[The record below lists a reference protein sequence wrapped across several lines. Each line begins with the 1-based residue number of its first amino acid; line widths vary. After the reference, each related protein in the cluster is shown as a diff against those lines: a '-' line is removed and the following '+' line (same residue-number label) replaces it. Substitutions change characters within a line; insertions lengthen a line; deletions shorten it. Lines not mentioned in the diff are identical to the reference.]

1 MGMLANPLEA
11 RCAGM
16 KIVADKAIPFVEPF
30 FSTLGEVELLNEA
43 ELTAAS
49 VREAD
54 CLVVRTVTRVNEEL
68 LARSRAQCVASATTG
83 TDHIDLECLRSRG
96 ILVFDAKGCNARA
109 VAEYALSSLFALSA
123 DNGLALEGKIAGI
136 IGCGNTGGRLRRLLD
151 AIGVE
156 TRVYDP
162 FIRDQNGSLVF
173 QELDE
178 VLDADIIS
186 LHVPLTT
193 IGEHPTWR
201 MVGRDFLKRLKTDV
215 TFINTSRGSV
225 ADERELLRFAKRNPA
240 SRLALD
246 VWDNEPCINQELLAA
261 ATLATPHIAGYSLDA
276 RVNATRRVYEQARD
290 FFGLPARPPAVSL
303 PPREKAELRLDKF
316 GDDMEAARTAVLAA
330 YDARRDC
337 AALREMMNLEPT
349 RRGAFFSS
357 LRANYAHRREIS
369 SLRLRLP
376 GTAGALSA
384 KLSQLGFETHTEG
397 PRVAP

>member
-1 MGMLANPLEA
+1 MLANPLEA

-30 FSTLGEVELLNEA
+30 FSTLGKVELLSEA
-43 ELTAAS
+43 ELTAAT

-68 LARSRAQCVASATTG
+68 LAHSRARCVASATSG
-83 TDHIDLECLRSRG
+83 TDHIDLDCLRARG
-96 ILVFDAKGCNARA
+96 IPVFDAKGCNAGA

-123 DNGLALEGKIAGI
+123 DNGLELEGKIVGI
-136 IGCGNTGGRLRRLLD
+136 IGCGNTGGRLRQLLD

-162 FIRDQNGSLVF
+162 FLRDQNGGLVF

-178 VLDADIIS
+178 VLAADIIS

-193 IGEHPTWR
+193 AGEHPTWR
-201 MVGRDFLKRLKTDV
+201 MVGRDFLQRLKWDV

-225 ADERELLRFAKRNPA
+225 VDERELLRFAQRNPA
-240 SRLALD
+240 SRLVLD

-261 ATLATPHIAGYSLDA
+261 ATIATPHIAGYSLDA

-303 PPREKAELRLDKF
+303 PPRAMAELRLDKF
-316 GDDMEAARTAVLAA
+316 GDDMEAAQTAVLAA
-330 YDARRDC
+330 YDPRRDC
-337 AALREMMNLEPT
+337 AALREMMNFGPT
-349 RRGAFFSS
+349 QRGMFFRS
-357 LRANYAHRREIS
+357 LRVNYAPRREFS

-376 GTAGALSA
+376 ETAGALSA
-384 KLSQLGFETHTEG
+384 KLSRLGFEAQIEG
-397 PRVAP
+397 PCAAP

>member
-1 MGMLANPLEA
+1 MLANLLEA

-30 FSTLGEVELLNEA
+30 FSTLGQVELLSEA
-43 ELTAAS
+43 ELTAAT

-68 LARSRAQCVASATTG
+68 LARSRAQCVASATSG
-83 TDHIDLECLRSRG
+83 TDHIDLDCLRARG
-96 ILVFDAKGCNARA
+96 ILVFDAKGCNAGA

-123 DNGLALEGKIAGI
+123 DNGLELEGKIAGI
-136 IGCGNTGGRLRRLLD
+136 IGCGNTGGRLRQLLD

-162 FIRDQNGSLVF
+162 FLRNKDGSLVF

-178 VLDADIIS
+178 VLDADILS

-193 IGEHPTWR
+193 AGEHPTWR
-201 MVGRDFLKRLKTDV
+201 MVGRDFLQRLKTDV

-225 ADERELLRFAKRNPA
+225 VDERELLRFAKRNPA
-240 SRLALD
+240 SQLVLD

-303 PPREKAELRLDKF
+303 PPRERAELRLHKF

-330 YDARRDC
+330 YDPRRDC
-337 AALREMMNLEPT
+337 AALREMMNLGPPQ
-349 RRGAFFSS
+349 RGMFFRS
-357 LRANYAHRREIS
+357 LRVNYAPRREFS

-376 GTAGALSA
+376 ETAGALSA
-384 KLSQLGFETHTEG
+384 KLSRLGFEARTEG
-397 PRVAP
+397 QR

>member
-1 MGMLANPLEA
+1 MLANSLEA
-11 RCAGM
+11 RCASM
-16 KIVADKAIPFVEPF
+16 KIVADKAIPYVEPF
-30 FSTLGEVELLNEA
+30 FSTLGNVDLLSEA
-43 ELTAAS
+43 ELTAAT

-54 CLVVRTVTRVNEEL
+54 CLVVRTVTRVNEAL
-68 LARSRAQCVASATTG
+68 LARSRARCVASATAG
-83 TDHIDLECLRSRG
+83 TDHIDLDCLRARG
-96 ILVFDAKGCNARA
+96 ILVFDAKGCNAGA
-109 VAEYALSSLFALSA
+109 VAEYALSCLFALSA
-123 DNGLALEGKIAGI
+123 DHGLELEGKIAGI
-136 IGCGNTGGRLRRLLD
+136 IGCGNTGGRLRQLLD

-162 FIRDQNGSLVF
+162 FLRDKNGSLVF

-193 IGEHPTWR
+193 AGEHPTWR

-215 TFINTSRGSV
+215 TFINTSRGGV
-225 ADERELLRFAKRNPA
+225 VNERELLRFAERNPA
-240 SRLALD
+240 SRLVLD

-261 ATLATPHIAGYSLDA
+261 ATIATPHIAGYSLDA

-303 PPREKAELRLDKF
+303 PPREMGELRLDEF
-316 GDDMEAARTAVLAA
+316 GDDMEAARIAVLAA

-337 AALREMMNLEPT
+337 AALRETMNLEPT
-349 RRGAFFSS
+349 QRGTFFSA
-357 LRANYAHRREIS
+357 LRANYARRREFS

-376 GTAGALSA
+376 ETAGALAA
-384 KLSQLGFETHTEG
+384 KLSRLGFEAQTEG
-397 PRVAP
+397 PRAAS

>member
-1 MGMLANPLEA
+1 MLVDPLEA

-30 FSTLGEVELLNEA
+30 FSTLGEVELLGEA
-43 ELTAAS
+43 ELTAAA

-68 LARSRAQCVASATTG
+68 LARSRARCVASATAG
-83 TDHIDLECLRSRG
+83 TDHIDLDCLRARG
-96 ILVFDAKGCNARA
+96 ILAFDAKGCNAGA

-123 DNGLALEGKIAGI
+123 DNGLELEGKIAGI
-136 IGCGNTGGRLRRLLD
+136 IGCGNTGGRLRQLLD

-162 FIRDQNGSLVF
+162 FLRDQNGGLVF

-193 IGEHPTWR
+193 AGEHPTWR
-201 MVGRDFLKRLKTDV
+201 MVGRDFLKRLKPDV

-225 ADERELLRFAKRNPA
+225 VNERELLRFAKRNPA

-261 ATLATPHIAGYSLDA
+261 ATIATPHIAGYSLDA

-290 FFGLPARPPAVSL
+290 FFGLPARPPAASL
-303 PPREKAELRLDKF
+303 PPREPAELRLDKF

-349 RRGAFFSS
+349 RRGAFFSA
-357 LRANYAHRREIS
+357 LRANYAPRREFS

-376 GTAGALSA
+376 ETAGALSA
-384 KLSQLGFETHTEG
+384 KLSRLGFEAQTEG
-397 PRVAP
+397 PRAAP

>member
-1 MGMLANPLEA
+1 MLANLLEA

-30 FSTLGEVELLNEA
+30 FSTLGKVELLSEA
-43 ELTAAS
+43 ELTAAT

-68 LARSRAQCVASATTG
+68 LARSRARCVASATSG
-83 TDHIDLECLRSRG
+83 TDHIDLDCLRARG
-96 ILVFDAKGCNARA
+96 ILVFDAKGCNAGA
-109 VAEYALSSLFALSA
+109 VAEYALSSLFALSP
-123 DNGLALEGKIAGI
+123 DNGLELEGKIAGI
-136 IGCGNTGGRLRRLLD
+136 IGCGNTGGRLRQLLD
-151 AIGVE
+151 AIGVQ

-162 FIRDQNGSLVF
+162 FLRNKDGSLVF

-193 IGEHPTWR
+193 AGEHPTWR
-201 MVGRDFLKRLKTDV
+201 MVGRDFLQRLKSDV

-225 ADERELLRFAKRNPA
+225 TDERELLRFAKRNPA
-240 SRLALD
+240 SRLVLD

-276 RVNATRRVYEQARD
+276 RVNATRRVYEQTRD

-303 PPREKAELRLDKF
+303 PPRERAELRLHKF
-316 GDDMEAARTAVLAA
+316 GDDMEAARIAVLAA
-330 YDARRDC
+330 YDPRRDC
-337 AALREMMNLEPT
+337 AALREMMNLEPPQ
-349 RRGAFFSS
+349 RGMFFRS
-357 LRANYAHRREIS
+357 LRVNYAPRREFS

-376 GTAGALSA
+376 ETAGALSA
-384 KLSQLGFETHTEG
+384 KLSRLGFKAQTEG
-397 PRVAP
+397 P

>member
-1 MGMLANPLEA
+1 
-11 RCAGM
+11 M

-30 FSTLGEVELLNEA
+30 FSTLGKVELLSEA
-43 ELTAAS
+43 ELTAAT

-68 LARSRAQCVASATTG
+68 LARSRARCVASATSG
-83 TDHIDLECLRSRG
+83 TDHIDLDCLRARG
-96 ILVFDAKGCNARA
+96 ILVFDAKGCNAGA
-109 VAEYALSSLFALSA
+109 VAEYALSSLFALSP
-123 DNGLALEGKIAGI
+123 DNGLELEGKIAGI
-136 IGCGNTGGRLRRLLD
+136 IGCGNTGGRLRQLLD
-151 AIGVE
+151 AIGVQ

-162 FIRDQNGSLVF
+162 FLRNKDGSLVF

-193 IGEHPTWR
+193 AGEHPTWR
-201 MVGRDFLKRLKTDV
+201 MVGRDFLQRLKSDV

-225 ADERELLRFAKRNPA
+225 TDERELLRFAKRNPA
-240 SRLALD
+240 SRLVLD

-276 RVNATRRVYEQARD
+276 RVNATRRVYEQTRD

-303 PPREKAELRLDKF
+303 PPRERAELRLHKF
-316 GDDMEAARTAVLAA
+316 GDDMEAARIAVLAA
-330 YDARRDC
+330 YDPRRDC
-337 AALREMMNLEPT
+337 AALREMMNLEPPQ
-349 RRGAFFSS
+349 RGMFFRS
-357 LRANYAHRREIS
+357 LRVNYAPRREFS

-376 GTAGALSA
+376 ETAGALSA
-384 KLSQLGFETHTEG
+384 KLSRLGFKAQTEG
-397 PRVAP
+397 P

>member
-1 MGMLANPLEA
+1 MLANPLEA

-30 FSTLGEVELLNEA
+30 FSTLGQVELLSEA
-43 ELTAAS
+43 ELTAAT

-68 LARSRAQCVASATTG
+68 LARSRAQCVASATSG
-83 TDHIDLECLRSRG
+83 TDHIDLDCLRARG
-96 ILVFDAKGCNARA
+96 IPVFDAKGCNAEA

-123 DNGLALEGKIAGI
+123 DNGLELEGKIAGI
-136 IGCGNTGGRLRRLLD
+136 IGCGNTGGRLRQLLD

-162 FIRDQNGSLVF
+162 FLRDKNGSLVF

-178 VLDADIIS
+178 VLEADIIS

-193 IGEHPTWR
+193 AGEHPTWR
-201 MVGRDFLKRLKTDV
+201 MVGRDFLQRLKWDV

-225 ADERELLRFAKRNPA
+225 VDERELLRFAKRNPA
-240 SRLALD
+240 SWLVLD

-261 ATLATPHIAGYSLDA
+261 AAIATPHIAGYSLDA

-290 FFGLPARPPAVSL
+290 FFGLSARPPAVSL
-303 PPREKAELRLDKF
+303 PPRAMAELRLDKF
-316 GDDMEAARTAVLAA
+316 GDDMEAAQTAVLAA
-330 YDARRDC
+330 YDPRRDC
-337 AALREMMNLEPT
+337 AALREMMNFGPT
-349 RRGAFFSS
+349 QRGMFFRS
-357 LRANYAHRREIS
+357 LRVNYAPRREFS

-376 GTAGALSA
+376 ETASALSA
-384 KLSQLGFETHTEG
+384 KLSRLGFEAQTEG
-397 PRVAP
+397 SRAAP

>member
-1 MGMLANPLEA
+1 MRPRSLLTGGVVNRIDLTFSLRRGKLANPLEA

-30 FSTLGEVELLNEA
+30 FSTLGEVELLSEA
-43 ELTAAS
+43 ELTATS
-49 VREAD
+49 VRNAD

-68 LARSRAQCVASATTG
+68 LARSRARCVASATSG
-83 TDHIDLECLRSRG
+83 TDHIDLDCLRRRG
-96 ILVFDAKGCNARA
+96 ILVFDAKGCNAGA
-109 VAEYALSSLFALSA
+109 VAEYALSGLFALSA
-123 DNGLALEGKIAGI
+123 DNGLELKGKIAGI
-136 IGCGNTGGRLRRLLD
+136 IGCGNTGGRLRQLLN
-151 AIGVE
+151 AIGIE

-193 IGEHPTWR
+193 TGEHPTWR
-201 MVGRDFLKRLKTDV
+201 MIGRDFLKRLKTDV
-215 TFINTSRGSV
+215 TFINTSRGGV

-290 FFGLPARPPAVSL
+290 FFWFTGATAGGVFAVPRKGPSCAWTSLATTWKRRGPRCWRLMTRAGIARPCG
-303 PPREKAELRLDKF
+303 R
-316 GDDMEAARTAVLAA
+316 
-330 YDARRDC
+330 
-337 AALREMMNLEPT
+337 
-349 RRGAFFSS
+349 
-357 LRANYAHRREIS
+357 
-369 SLRLRLP
+369 
-376 GTAGALSA
+376 
-384 KLSQLGFETHTEG
+384 
-397 PRVAP
+397 

>member
-1 MGMLANPLEA
+1 MLANLLEA

-30 FSTLGEVELLNEA
+30 FSTLGQVELLSEA
-43 ELTAAS
+43 ELTAAT

-68 LARSRAQCVASATTG
+68 LARSRARCVASATSG
-83 TDHIDLECLRSRG
+83 TDHIDLDCLRARG
-96 ILVFDAKGCNARA
+96 ILVFDAKGCNAGA
-109 VAEYALSSLFALSA
+109 VAEYALSSLFALCA
-123 DNGLALEGKIAGI
+123 DNGLELEGKIAGI
-136 IGCGNTGGRLRRLLD
+136 IGCGNTGGRLRQLLD
-151 AIGVE
+151 AIGVQ

-162 FIRDQNGSLVF
+162 FLRNKDGSLVF

-193 IGEHPTWR
+193 AGEHPTWR
-201 MVGRDFLKRLKTDV
+201 MVGRDFLQRLKTDV

-225 ADERELLRFAKRNPA
+225 TDERELLRFAKRNPA
-240 SRLALD
+240 SRLVLD

-276 RVNATRRVYEQARD
+276 RVNATRRVYEQTRD

-303 PPREKAELRLDKF
+303 PPRERAELRLDKF
-316 GDDMEAARTAVLAA
+316 GDDMEAARIAVLAA

-337 AALREMMNLEPT
+337 AALREMMNLEPPQ
-349 RRGAFFSS
+349 RGMFFRS
-357 LRANYAHRREIS
+357 LRVNYAPRREFS

-376 GTAGALSA
+376 ETAGALSA
-384 KLSQLGFETHTEG
+384 KLSRLGFEARTER
-397 PRVAP
+397 PR

>member
-1 MGMLANPLEA
+1 MLANPLEA

-83 TDHIDLECLRSRG
+83 TDHIDLDCLRSRG
-96 ILVFDAKGCNARA
+96 VPVFDAKGCNAKA

-136 IGCGNTGGRLRRLLD
+136 IGCGNAGGRLRRLLD

-162 FIRDQNGSLVF
+162 FIRNQNGSLVF

-193 IGEHPTWR
+193 TGEHPTWR

-215 TFINTSRGSV
+215 TFINTSRGGV
-225 ADERELLRFAKRNPA
+225 VDERELLRFAKRNPA

-261 ATLATPHIAGYSLDA
+261 ATMATPHIAGYSLDA

-349 RRGAFFSS
+349 RCGAFFSA
-357 LRANYAHRREIS
+357 LRANYAHRREFS

-384 KLSQLGFETHTEG
+384 KLSQLGFEAQTEG
-397 PRVAP
+397 PRAAP

>member
-1 MGMLANPLEA
+1 MLANPLEA

-30 FSTLGEVELLNEA
+30 FSTLGQVELLSEA
-43 ELTAAS
+43 ELTATT

-68 LARSRAQCVASATTG
+68 LARSRAQCVASATSG
-83 TDHIDLECLRSRG
+83 TDHIDLDCLRARG
-96 ILVFDAKGCNARA
+96 ISVFDAKGCNAGA

-123 DNGLALEGKIAGI
+123 DNGLELEGKIAGI
-136 IGCGNTGGRLRRLLD
+136 IGCGNTGGRLRQLLD

-162 FIRDQNGSLVF
+162 FLRDQNGSLVF

-178 VLDADIIS
+178 VLAADIIS

-193 IGEHPTWR
+193 AGEHPTWR
-201 MVGRDFLKRLKTDV
+201 MVGRDFLQQLKWDV

-225 ADERELLRFAKRNPA
+225 VNERELLRFAQRNPA
-240 SRLALD
+240 SQLVLD

-290 FFGLPARPPAVSL
+290 FFGLSARSPAVSL
-303 PPREKAELRLDKF
+303 PPRAMAELRLDKF
-316 GDDMEAARTAVLAA
+316 GDDMEATQTAVLAA
-330 YDARRDC
+330 YDPRRDC
-337 AALREMMNLEPT
+337 AALREMMNFGPT
-349 RRGAFFSS
+349 QRGMFFRS
-357 LRANYAHRREIS
+357 LRVNYAPRREFS

-376 GTAGALSA
+376 ETAGALSA
-384 KLSQLGFETHTEG
+384 KLSRLGFEAQTEG
-397 PRVAP
+397 PCAAP

>member
-1 MGMLANPLEA
+1 MLANPLEA

-68 LARSRAQCVASATTG
+68 LARSRAQCVASATAG
-83 TDHIDLECLRSRG
+83 TDHIDLECLRSLG

-109 VAEYALSSLFALSA
+109 VAEYALSGLFALSD
-123 DNGLALEGKIAGI
+123 DNGLELEGKIAGI
-136 IGCGNTGGRLRRLLD
+136 IGCGNTGGRLRQLLD

-193 IGEHPTWR
+193 TGEHPTWR
-201 MVGRDFLKRLKTDV
+201 MIGRDFLKRLKTDV
-215 TFINTSRGSV
+215 TFINTSRGGV

-261 ATLATPHIAGYSLDA
+261 ATIATPHIAGYSLDA
-276 RVNATRRVYEQARD
+276 RVNATLRVYE
-290 FFGLPARPPAVSL
+290 
-303 PPREKAELRLDKF
+303 
-316 GDDMEAARTAVLAA
+316 
-330 YDARRDC
+330 
-337 AALREMMNLEPT
+337 
-349 RRGAFFSS
+349 
-357 LRANYAHRREIS
+357 
-369 SLRLRLP
+369 
-376 GTAGALSA
+376 
-384 KLSQLGFETHTEG
+384 
-397 PRVAP
+397 

>member
-1 MGMLANPLEA
+1 MLANPLEA

-30 FSTLGEVELLNEA
+30 FSTLGQVELLSEA
-43 ELTAAS
+43 ELTATT

-68 LARSRAQCVASATTG
+68 LAHSRVRCVASATSG
-83 TDHIDLECLRSRG
+83 TDHIDLDCLRARG
-96 ILVFDAKGCNARA
+96 IPVFDAKGCNAGA

-123 DNGLALEGKIAGI
+123 ANGLELESKIAGI
-136 IGCGNTGGRLRRLLD
+136 IGCGNTGGRLRQLLD
-151 AIGVE
+151 AIEVE

-162 FIRDQNGSLVF
+162 FLRNKNGGLVF

-178 VLDADIIS
+178 VLEADIIS

-193 IGEHPTWR
+193 AGEHPTWR
-201 MVGRDFLKRLKTDV
+201 MVGRDFLQRLKRDV

-225 ADERELLRFAKRNPA
+225 VDERELLRFAKRNPA
-240 SRLALD
+240 SRLVLD

-261 ATLATPHIAGYSLDA
+261 AAIATPHIAGYSLDA

-303 PPREKAELRLDKF
+303 PPRAMAELRLDKF
-316 GDDMEAARTAVLAA
+316 GDDMEATQTAVLAA

-337 AALREMMNLEPT
+337 AALREMMNFGPT
-349 RRGAFFSS
+349 QRGMFFRS
-357 LRANYAHRREIS
+357 LRVNYAPRREFS

-376 GTAGALSA
+376 ETAGALSA
-384 KLSQLGFETHTEG
+384 KLSRLGFEAQTEG
-397 PRVAP
+397 AP

>member
-1 MGMLANPLEA
+1 MLASPLEA

-30 FSTLGEVELLNEA
+30 FSTLGQVELLSEA
-43 ELTAAS
+43 ELTAAT

-68 LARSRAQCVASATTG
+68 LAHSRAQCVASATSG
-83 TDHIDLECLRSRG
+83 TDHIDLDCLRARG
-96 ILVFDAKGCNARA
+96 ILVFDAKGCNAGA

-123 DNGLALEGKIAGI
+123 DNGLELKGKIAGI
-136 IGCGNTGGRLRRLLD
+136 IGCGNTGGRLRQLLD
-151 AIGVE
+151 AIGVQ

-162 FIRDQNGSLVF
+162 FLRNKDGSLVF

-193 IGEHPTWR
+193 AGEHPTWR
-201 MVGRDFLKRLKTDV
+201 MVGRDFLQRLKTDV

-225 ADERELLRFAKRNPA
+225 VDERELLRFAKRNPA
-240 SRLALD
+240 SRLVLD
-246 VWDNEPCINQELLAA
+246 VWDNEPCINQELLKA

-290 FFGLPARPPAVSL
+290 FFGLPARPPEVFL
-303 PPREKAELRLDKF
+303 PPRERAELRLDKF
-316 GDDMEAARTAVLAA
+316 GDDMEATRTAVLAA
-330 YDARRDC
+330 YDPRRDC
-337 AALREMMNLEPT
+337 AALREMMNLEPPQ
-349 RRGAFFSS
+349 RGMFFRS
-357 LRANYAHRREIS
+357 LRVNYALRREFS

-376 GTAGALSA
+376 ETAGALSA
-384 KLSQLGFETHTEG
+384 KLSRLGFEARTEG
-397 PRVAP
+397 PP